1 MISIY
6 EYGAVPNDRIFARQD
21 PVSDV
26 RDAVA
31 EILVTVQRDGDA
43 ALRNY
48 AQRFDHASLTA
59 LEVSPAEIDDA
70 MAQISP
76 VCSKTAYN
84 RPGTVPKLC
93 KLPCKQKA
101 CPAPVAVQNQYF
113 PFWKG
118 CISVYF
124 SIWHVYGSF
133 YMTVHIGLFF
143 SQIYDQRVP
152 SAHIIIQHFCRNRF
166 HRKHGRLLFVIS
178 YDIRDRCATV

>member
-76 VCSKTAYN
+76 EFAPFCAK
-84 RPGTVPKLC
+84 R
-93 KLPCKQKA
+93 LPISECFTRNKCA
-101 CPAPVAVQNQYF
+101 PASSSTNSPA
-113 PFWKG
+113 
-118 CISVYF
+118 S
-124 SIWHVYGSF
+124 
-133 YMTVHIGLFF
+133 
-143 SQIYDQRVP
+143 
-152 SAHIIIQHFCRNRF
+152 
-166 HRKHGRLLFVIS
+166 
-178 YDIRDRCATV
+178 